1 VPWRISCTSPE
12 SKEKI
17 IGFLRERRV
26 TSGDNWFKESRV
38 ASGRTNVLTSIV
50 ETSEQLRKR
59 ALSPV
64 ELTKNC
70 LAQIEKLNPT
80 LNAFITVT
88 GESALAQA
96 QAAEAE
102 ILRGNWRGPL
112 HGIPLAM
119 KDLIDTAGIRTTA
132 ASALFKDRMPA
143 EDAEIVRRL
152 KDAGAVLLGKQNL
165 HECAY
170 GGSSMISYYGEVHN
184 PWDPAR
190 IAGGSS
196 GGSAASV
203 AAGLGYGAIG
213 TDTAGSVREPAALCG
228 IVGLKPT
235 YGRVSVRGVIPLS
248 LSLDHVGPIA
258 RTVSDAAVML
268 KVIAGYDSEDAHS
281 VNKPVPDYLA
291 SIREG
296 WKPARIGVPRKFF
309 YEDLDPEVAA
319 AVNRALG
326 TLRALASDLV
336 EIEIEVPTDRTVQT
350 EEAYA
355 YHAEFV
361 SRSRELYQ
369 PETLRRIRK
378 GEGITSVEFERRR
391 EELQQIRSEIR
402 KVFAEVDVLVT
413 PTTPVIAPAI
423 DELKQNP
430 DLLRPRELLLL
441 RNTRP
446 VNVWGLPAISVPCGF
461 TTAGLPIGLQIIGPL
476 WREDRVL
483 QLAYAYEQAADWH
496 RRSPKL
502 VEA

>member
-1 VPWRISCTSPE
+1 
-12 SKEKI
+12 
-17 IGFLRERRV
+17 
-26 TSGDNWFKESRV
+26 
-38 ASGRTNVLTSIV
+38 VLTSIV
-50 ETSEQLRKR
+50 ETSELLRKR
-59 ALSPV
+59 ELSPV

-70 LAQIEKLNPT
+70 LAQIERLNPT
-80 LNAFITVT
+80 LNAFITAT
-88 GESALAQA
+88 AELALAQA
-96 QAAEAE
+96 QTAEAE
-102 ILRGNWRGPL
+102 IFRGKWRGPL

-132 ASALFKDRMPA
+132 ASALFKDRVPA

-170 GGSSMISYYGEVHN
+170 GGSSMISYFGEVHN
-184 PWDPAR
+184 PWDRAH

-213 TDTAGSVREPAALCG
+213 TDTAGSIREPAALCG

-258 RTVSDAAVML
+258 RTVADAAVML
-268 KVIAGYDSEDAHS
+268 QVIAGHDKKDANG
-281 VNKPVPDYLA
+281 VDIPVSDYLA
-291 SIREG
+291 SLRDRSG
-296 WKPARIGVPRKFF
+296 RVRIGVPRKFF
-309 YEDLDPEVAA
+309 YEDLDPEVGS
-319 AVNRALG
+319 AVEQALSV
-326 TLRALASDLV
+326 LRTLASSSS
-336 EIEIEVPTDRTVQT
+336 EIEIDVPTDRTVQT
-350 EEAYA
+350 AEAYA

-361 SRSRELYQ
+361 SRSPELYQ

-378 GEGITSVEFERRR
+378 GEGITGAEFEQHRQD
-391 EELQQIRSEIR
+391 LKQIRSQIH
-402 KVFAEVDVLVT
+402 KVFAKVDVLVT
-413 PTTPVIAPAI
+413 PTTPVPAPAI

-461 TTAGLPIGLQIIGPL
+461 TSAGLPIGLQIIGPH
-476 WREDRVL
+476 WAEEKVL
-483 QLAYAYEQAADWH
+483 QLAYAYEQATDWH

-502 VEA
+502 VET